1 MYLTIVPELVIQSEG
16 QIVRYCNR
24 KAFMLLKYKPLP
36 IHVKD
41 VTFILKDRLI
51 IDHLILLQFK
61 CIKDKLLK

>member
-1 MYLTIVPELVIQSEG
+1 MYLTIVLELVIQSEG

-51 IDHLILLQFK
+51 Y
-61 CIKDKLLK
+61 